1 MKLVIDAN
9 VFLNVIFEERQ
20 FLDASKKLL
29 RQIELKKF
37 DAYVSPITLA
47 EIIWIVY
54 KESGYRKAKEVQ
66 SYLRELAELEIV
78 KVIPLGDS
86 LVYGMVNLVEKYNLS
101 FVDALVVLTA
111 VNLKGT
117 LVTRDNKLKRIR
129 EIKVKIPNEL
139 V

>member
-20 FLDASKKLL
+20 FLEASKKLL

-37 DAYVSPITLA
+37 DAYISPITLA

-78 KVIPLGDS
+78 KVIPLEDN

-101 FVDALVVLTA
+101 FVDALVVSTA
-111 VNLKGT
+111 VNLKST

>member
-20 FLDASKKLL
+20 FLEASKKLL

-37 DAYVSPITLA
+37 DAYISPITLA

-78 KVIPLGDS
+78 KVIPLEDN

-101 FVDALVVLTA
+101 FVDALVVSTA
-111 VNLKGT
+111 VNLKST
-117 LVTRDNKLKRIR
+117 LVTRDNKLKRIK

>member
-20 FLDASKKLL
+20 FLEASKKLL

-37 DAYVSPITLA
+37 DAYISPITLA

-78 KVIPLGDS
+78 KVIPLEDN

-111 VNLKGT
+111 VNLKST